1 MKKQLIAMVSLV
13 GTLSVLSACTSNEDI
28 TFPAMISPLALDVET
43 CSSQAKSDFQSG
55 VAAYK
60 DKKYAQSFELFTKA
74 SENNCANA
82 DFYLAAQYY
91 NGQHISKNLGVAKE
105 KFKQACHKGLKTACI
120 ME

>member
-28 TFPAMISPLALDVET
+28 TFPTMISPLALDVET
-43 CSSQAKSDFQSG
+43 CSSQAKSD
-55 VAAYK
+55 
-60 DKKYAQSFELFTKA
+60 AQSFELFTKA

-91 NGQHISKNLGVAKE
+91 NGQHLSKNLEVAKE

>member
-28 TFPAMISPLALDVET
+28 TFPALISPLALDVET
-43 CSSQAKSDFQSG
+43 CSSQAKYD
-55 VAAYK
+55 
-60 DKKYAQSFELFTKA
+60 QSFKLFTKA

>member
-1 MKKQLIAMVSLV
+1 MKILPFLQWFRLWH
-13 GTLSVLSACTSNEDI
+13 
-28 TFPAMISPLALDVET
+28 
-43 CSSQAKSDFQSG
+43 QSG

-60 DKKYAQSFELFTKA
+60 DKKYDQSFKLFTKA

-120 ME
+120 MEWFEFSPLFE

>member
-1 MKKQLIAMVSLV
+1 MKKQLITMVSLV
-13 GTLSVLSACTSNEDI
+13 VTLSVLSACTSNEDI

-43 CSSQAKSDFQSG
+43 CSSQAKSDFQLG

-74 SENNCANA
+74 SEKNCANA

-91 NGQHISKNLGVAKE
+91 NGQHLSKTLRWQKKNLNRLVI
-105 KFKQACHKGLKTACI
+105 KG
-120 ME
+120 

>member
-1 MKKQLIAMVSLV
+1 M
-13 GTLSVLSACTSNEDI
+13 
-28 TFPAMISPLALDVET
+28 ALDVET

-60 DKKYAQSFELFTKA
+60 DKKYDQSFKLFTKA

>member
-55 VAAYK
+55 VAALK
-60 DKKYAQSFELFTKA
+60 IRNTINLLS
-74 SENNCANA
+74 
-82 DFYLAAQYY
+82 YLLRRVRTIVQML
-91 NGQHISKNLGVAKE
+91 ISILQRNIITDNISQKTLGWQKKNLNRLVI
-105 KFKQACHKGLKTACI
+105 KG
-120 ME
+120 